1 MLRALASRISHAFLW
16 IVIGALIVIAAQLYG
31 PTLLAGALPEGL
43 RPADHT
49 EPSHMTPATIMDA
62 LDEIRG
68 TLE

>member
-1 MLRALASRISHAFLW
+1 MVVKLVIS
-16 IVIGALIVIAAQLYG
+16 LIVIAAQLYG

-49 EPSHMTPATIMDA
+49 KPGRMTPATIMDA
-62 LDEIRG
+62 LEEIRG